1 MKSILAEHPSLALQR
16 RIEALKFTKLHR
28 RARVVIGTATFFD
41 AFDVLAIAY
50 VIPVLI
56 PIWHLGPRDIG
67 LLISASFVGQIIGA
81 IFFGFLAER
90 IGRIPSAG
98 ICIAIMGAMGIGC
111 AFAGSFQALFAFRV
125 LQGIGMGGE
134 VPVAATYINELC
146 SAHKRGR
153 FFLLYEA
160 LFVIGLVGAAAM
172 GTLVVPTLGWRA
184 MFVIGAIPA
193 LLILFALRGLHES
206 PRWLIE
212 KGKLA
217 KADRVI
223 RAFEQAGM
231 SDAAQRQN
239 DGEYTDVDPRS
250 VEPVR
255 SSWRELFSARYR
267 RRTFVVWGL
276 WICVYFVNYGL
287 NTWLPTVYRTVYGFS
302 LDDSLRAGLLTNVF
316 SVVAVILCATFV
328 DRLGRKVW
336 FLLAFACAA
345 VPLLIL
351 ASSHTPPAIMVLVLT
366 TVSFAFVT
374 TNSMMVYLY
383 TPEIYPTRIRAVATG
398 MASSMLRVASAIG
411 PIAVGFALNVY
422 GVSAVF
428 GLFGVVSAVGAIL
441 SFLVVETRNKTLEE
455 ISQ

>member
-1 MKSILAEHPSLALQR
+1 MKSMLAEHPSLALQR

-28 RARVVIGTATFFD
+28 RARVVMGTATFFD

-56 PIWHLGPRDIG
+56 PLWHLGPKDIG
-67 LLISASFVGQIIGA
+67 LLISASFVGQIFGA

-90 IGRIPSAG
+90 IGRVPSAG
-98 ICIAIMGAMGIGC
+98 ICIAIMGVMGIGC
-111 AFAGSFQALFAFRV
+111 AFAGSFQTLFAFRV

-153 FFLLYEA
+153 FFLFYEA

-184 MFVIGAIPA
+184 MFLIGAIPA
-193 LLILFALRGLHES
+193 LLILIGLRTLHES

-217 KADRVI
+217 KADGVI
-223 RAFEQAGM
+223 RAFEKAGAPNAADVRSDVQY
-231 SDAAQRQN
+231 SDATPASSDR
-239 DGEYTDVDPRS
+239 P
-250 VEPVR
+250 R
-255 SSWRELFSARYR
+255 SSWKELFSKQYR

-276 WICVYFVNYGL
+276 WVCVYFVNYGL

-302 LDDSLRAGLLTNVF
+302 LEDALRAGLVTNIF
-316 SVVAVILCATFV
+316 SVFAVILCATFV

-336 FLLAFACAA
+336 FLLAFSCAA
-345 VPLLIL
+345 TPLLVL
-351 ASSHTPPAIMVLVLT
+351 ATSHTPPAAMVLILT
-366 TVSFAFVT
+366 TLSFAFVT

-383 TPEIYPTRIRAVATG
+383 TPEIYPTRIRAAATG
-398 MASSMLRVASAIG
+398 VASSMLRVSAAIG
-411 PIAVGFALNVY
+411 PVAVGFALNVY

-428 GLFGVVSAVGAIL
+428 LLFGAVSVIGAIL
-441 SFLVVETRNKTLEE
+441 SFLVVETRNRTLEE